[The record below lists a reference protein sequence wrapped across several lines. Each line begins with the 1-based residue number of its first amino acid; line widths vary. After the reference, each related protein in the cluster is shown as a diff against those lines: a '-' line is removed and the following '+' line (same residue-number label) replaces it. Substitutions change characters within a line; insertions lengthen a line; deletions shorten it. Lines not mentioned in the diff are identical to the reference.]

1 MTLTV
6 RPLTAADAEAARQL
20 GFEAF
25 GMPSTPPAA
34 PATVDEP
41 GRVGFGAFEGHTLV
55 GRMVD
60 RDFDSYYGGESLP
73 TAGIAGVTIAAEF
86 RGRGTLTPLFTA
98 LLAGARER
106 GSVISTL
113 YPSAPRIYR
122 RFGYE
127 VVADFVTVQVPTQSL
142 AVVSR
147 PDRVH
152 VRRAEVDD
160 VEAIRRVYDRW
171 AREQNGPLS
180 RRGASFTATPTAYLG
195 EYTGVT
201 VAVDAADEVHGYA
214 AWHRGPHTGEQ
225 GVLQVDD
232 LLATDADGYRALL
245 AAIGSFSS
253 VTPQTK
259 IDTSGDDVARLFL
272 PSLHWQVLESAPY
285 MLMILDVSGA
295 LSLRGYPQGFS
306 GELAFRL
313 TGSFE
318 GDQDGGYILDVS
330 SGRGSCVR
338 AEHGGR
344 VFTPAG
350 LALMFAGTQS
360 SANLRSVGHLSGGV
374 TDEDGTWDA
383 LFGGRQQHI
392 RNHF

>member
-6 RPLTAADAEAARQL
+6 RQLTDDDAAASQQL

-25 GMPSTPPAA
+25 GMPSTPPTT
-34 PATVDEP
+34 PATIDQP
-41 GRVGFGAFEGHTLV
+41 GRVGFGAFDGDTLV

-73 TAGIAGVTIAAEF
+73 TAGIAGVTIAAEY

-98 LLAGARER
+98 LLAGARAR
-106 GSVISTL
+106 GAVISTL
-113 YPSAPRIYR
+113 YPTAPRIYR

-142 AVVSR
+142 AAVPR
-147 PDRVH
+147 PDGMQS
-152 VRRAEVDD
+152 RRATVDD
-160 VEAIRRVYDRW
+160 VEAIHRVYDGW

-180 RRGASFTATPTAYLG
+180 RRGPSFPATPAEYLG

-201 VAVDAADEVHGYA
+201 VAVDGADVVHGYT
-214 AWHRGPHTGEQ
+214 AWQRGPRYGEQ

-245 AAIGSFSS
+245 TAVGSFSS

-272 PSLHWQVLESAPY
+272 PSLHWQVLETAPY
-285 MLMILDVSGA
+285 MLTILDISGA

-306 GELAFRL
+306 GELAFHL
-313 TGSFE
+313 TGSFD

-330 SGRGSCVR
+330 SGRGNCVR

-360 SANLRSVGHLSGGV
+360 SANLRSAGHLVGGI
-374 TDEDGTWDA
+374 TEEDGTWDA

-392 RNHF
+392 RNYF